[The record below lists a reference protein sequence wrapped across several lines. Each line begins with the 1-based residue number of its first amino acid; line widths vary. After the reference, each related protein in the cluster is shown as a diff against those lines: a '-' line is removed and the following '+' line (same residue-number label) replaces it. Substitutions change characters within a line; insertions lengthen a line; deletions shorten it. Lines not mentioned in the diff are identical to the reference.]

1 MRIALG
7 LALVLTGC
15 AMATAAPEESQ
26 VRALLWD
33 AATECARASST
44 ITITD
49 VDYYGRVHY
58 SLWQGGKQDVPAWE
72 ACYRERTQAA
82 FAERPELVKY
92 YQEKIAP
99 R

>member
-1 MRIALG
+1 MKLALG

-15 AMATAAPEESQ
+15 ATAAVTPEESQ

-58 SLWQGGKQDVPAWE
+58 SLSQGGRQDVAAWE

-82 FAERPELVKY
+82 FAQRPELVKY
-92 YQEKIAP
+92 YQDKMAP